1 MTLNTVA
8 LGASLTP
15 TVVATLVSHY
25 LHRKSRRTK
34 PTVHISYDEAI
45 QVIRQFLIYAAK
57 HTVEDL
63 QAFTAQRVPAPHWV
77 KTTKVQIP
85 EKYLSSAATALIKQ
99 LGPKGV
105 ARVGG
110 EKWWQWRGP
119 SEDLRGEW
127 IEMKSDYHE
136 RKGTNGH
143 SSGKRIMLYI
153 HGGAYF
159 FGSVETHRYQLQRH
173 ARKLKGR
180 VFARYA
186 RSQNVEWQ
194 LKLTIAEYRLAPQ
207 FPFPCALQD
216 CLAAYFFLLTE
227 HDPTE
232 IIFAGDS
239 AGGGMILSM
248 LVTLRDQGLPLPAGA
263 ILISPWV
270 DLTHSF
276 PSVVLDCPGD
286 YIPPNGFRHKPS
298 AAWPPPNADEIR
310 AIKNAKQKSPESA
323 VQEAL
328 PKEDSRAQETAVK
341 GYTVEKDGSS
351 QAEPTPPG
359 HQNAVDDETRI
370 VEIPIDGQKVE
381 LKDQIQMYASNH
393 LMSHPLVSPVL
404 QPSLGGLPPL
414 QILSGGGER
423 LRDEQFYIA
432 HKAAN
437 PTAYP
442 PSDKTLDE
450 YDPNR
455 EILHKYPG
463 THVQLQVW
471 DDLCHVAPT
480 LSFTRPAK
488 YMFRS
493 IAQFGAWALA
503 CSQTSEID
511 ILDDNDISP
520 ITSSSETD
528 GLEAAANGNH
538 KGSSRPPVACVGR
551 AGDPL
556 PAFRDRMIRQRVDK
570 RGRIYPLDPPSS
582 YSVLQ
587 FPRDKIGV
595 ANPELVRKWMVG
607 KEEWDIKFAKDKLRV
622 QQQRIKELA
631 QGFQDFEGDTAPPS
645 SLAARRMAPG
655 VLPQKGGKDRKSY
668 PMTMWSRM
676 ASKHDKKTLEREHQ
690 MQTEGRS
697 KLTSVEAGRAWA
709 SMDRPRSGG
718 HVESFPTQEPNKD
731 TQVNGGKAPEAPRK
745 DQEPPNGAEHDT
757 NQSEASGPATS
768 NWGQPTSPMIV
779 LPDYE
784 SRQFTA
790 DNASTTTLLHAAGT
804 IPARTDKPRPVSQ
817 AGSGT
822 IRSAMTAEREDASTI
837 DDARSLALTV
847 TTALDNA
854 SIRAVRHSTG
864 VVGVVNDKNSA
875 NGSVETLSAPRP
887 SGDLESFYSVNANS
901 EADGHS
907 VRARPD
913 MPDREVF
920 KTADEHL

>member
-45 QVIRQFLIYAAK
+45 QVIRQFLNYAAK
-57 HTVEDL
+57 HTLEDI

-77 KTTKVQIP
+77 KTTKVVIP
-85 EKYLSSAATALIKQ
+85 EQYLSSAATALINQ
-99 LGPKGV
+99 LGPKGI

-127 IEMKSDYHE
+127 IEMKSDYQE
-136 RKGTNGH
+136 RERSNNH
-143 SSGKRIMLYI
+143 ASGKRIMLYL

-159 FGSVETHRYQLQRH
+159 FGT
-173 ARKLKGR
+173 
-180 VFARYA
+180 
-186 RSQNVEWQ
+186 
-194 LKLTIAEYRLAPQ
+194 EYRLAPQ

-216 CLAAYFFLLTE
+216 CLAAYLFLLNE

-239 AGGGMILSM
+239 AGGGMVLSM
-248 LVTLRDQGLPLPAGA
+248 LVTIRDQGLPLPAGA

-276 PSVVLDCPGD
+276 PSVLSDCPGD
-286 YIPPNGFRHKPS
+286 YIPPNGFRYKPS

-310 AIKNAKQKSPESA
+310 ALKNAKQKSPESA
-323 VQEAL
+323 VEDAV
-328 PKEDSRAQETAVK
+328 PKEDTRAHETAVK
-341 GYTVEKDGSS
+341 GYTVEKGGP
-351 QAEPTPPG
+351 ARTEPPPG
-359 HQNAVDDETRI
+359 ARQHSEDDESMEL
-370 VEIPIDGQKVE
+370 EIPIDGKTVVV
-381 LKDQIQMYASNH
+381 KDQIQMYAPNH

-414 QILSGGGER
+414 QILVGGGER
-423 LRDEQFYIA
+423 LRDEQFYTA

-450 YDPNR
+450 YDPKR
-455 EILHKYPG
+455 EILHRYPG

-488 YMFRS
+488 YMYRS

-503 CSQTSEID
+503 CSQTSEIA
-511 ILDDNDISP
+511 ILEDNDISP

-528 GLEAAANGNH
+528 SREAAAKGEK
-538 KGSSRPPVACVGR
+538 KGSPRLPVASVGR

-556 PAFRDRMIRQRVDK
+556 PAFQDRMIRQRVDK

-595 ANPELVRKWMVG
+595 ANPELVRKWIAG

-622 QQQRIKELA
+622 QKQRIKELA
-631 QGFQDFEGDTAPPS
+631 HGFQDFEGDTPPPS
-645 SLAARRMAPG
+645 SLAARRLAPG
-655 VLPQKGGKDRKSY
+655 VLPQKGGKERKSY
-668 PMTMWSRM
+668 QMTMWSRM
-676 ASKHDKKTLEREHQ
+676 ASKHDRKTIAREHHRQ
-690 MQTEGRS
+690 MEEGRPR
-697 KLTSVEAGRAWA
+697 LTSVDAGPAWA
-709 SMDRPRSGG
+709 SMDRPRSRD
-718 HVESFPTQEPNKD
+718 HVESSATEEPNKNA
-731 TQVNGGKAPEAPRK
+731 QVNGGKAPEGLRE
-745 DQEPPNGAEHDT
+745 DQPSNGAERDT
-757 NQSEASGPATS
+757 NPSEISRPASS
-768 NWGQPTSPMIV
+768 NWGKYSSPMIV

-784 SRQFTA
+784 SKQFNA
-790 DNASTTTLLHAAGT
+790 DNASTTTLRHAAGT
-804 IPARTDKPRPVSQ
+804 IPARSEQPRPVSQ

-822 IRSAMTAEREDASTI
+822 IRSVMTADREDASTI
-837 DDARSLALTV
+837 DDARSLAVTA

-854 SIRAVRHSTG
+854 STRAVRNSVG
-864 VVGVVNDKNSA
+864 VVGVVNDKKST
-875 NGSVETLSAPRP
+875 NGSVETLSAPQP
-887 SGDLESFYSVNANS
+887 SGDLESFHSVNANS
-901 EADGHS
+901 EADAHS
-907 VRARPD
+907 LRARPS
-913 MPDREVF
+913 MPDREEF

>member
-8 LGASLTP
+8 LGVSLTP

-25 LHRKSRRTK
+25 LHRKSHRKK

-45 QVIRQFLIYAAK
+45 QVIRQFLNYAAK
-57 HTVEDL
+57 HTVEDI

-77 KTTKVQIP
+77 KTTKVVIP
-85 EKYLSSAATALIKQ
+85 EKYLASAAAALIKQ
-99 LGPKGV
+99 LGRKGT

-119 SEDLRGEW
+119 SGDLRGEW
-127 IEMKSDYHE
+127 IEMKSDYQE
-136 RKGTNGH
+136 RKNTNDH
-143 SSGKRIMLYI
+143 PNGKRIMLYL

-159 FGSVETHRYQLQRH
+159 FGT
-173 ARKLKGR
+173 
-180 VFARYA
+180 
-186 RSQNVEWQ
+186 
-194 LKLTIAEYRLAPQ
+194 EYRLAPQ

-216 CLAAYFFLLTE
+216 CLAAYLFLLNE

-232 IIFAGDS
+232 IILAGDS
-239 AGGGMILSM
+239 AGGGMVLSI
-248 LVTLRDQGLPLPAGA
+248 LVTIRDQGLPLPAGA

-276 PSVVLDCPGD
+276 PSVLSESPGD
-286 YIPPNGFRHKPS
+286 YIPPNGFRYKPS

-310 AIKNAKQKSPESA
+310 AIKDAKQKSPESA
-323 VQEAL
+323 AEEAV
-328 PKEDSRAQETAVK
+328 PKEDTQAHETAVK
-341 GYTVEKDGSS
+341 GYTVEKHGSGRT
-351 QAEPTPPG
+351 EPTPAAQQ
-359 HQNAVDDETRI
+359 HSEDEETKVI
-370 VEIPIDGQKVE
+370 EIPIDGHTVVV
-381 LKDQIQMYASNH
+381 KDQIQMYAPNH
-393 LMSHPLVSPVL
+393 LISHPLVSPVL

-414 QILSGGGER
+414 QILVGGGER
-423 LRDEQFYIA
+423 LRDEQFYTA

-488 YMFRS
+488 YMYRS

-503 CSQTSEID
+503 CSQTSEIA

-520 ITSSSETD
+520 ISSSSETD
-528 GLEAAANGNH
+528 ARDAEANGEN
-538 KGSSRPPVACVGR
+538 KGSSKPSVASIGR

-556 PAFRDRMIRQRVDK
+556 PAFKDRMIRQRVDK

-582 YSVLQ
+582 YTVLE
-587 FPRDKIGV
+587 FSRDKIGV
-595 ANPELVRKWMVG
+595 ANPELVQKWMAS
-607 KEEWDIKFAKDKLRV
+607 KEEWDKKFAKDKLRV
-622 QQQRIKELA
+622 QKQRIKELA
-631 QGFQDFEGDTAPPS
+631 HGFQDFDGDTAPPS
-645 SLAARRMAPG
+645 SLAARRLAPG
-655 VLPQKGGKDRKSY
+655 VLPQKGGKERKSY
-668 PMTMWSRM
+668 QMTMWSRM
-676 ASKHDKKTLEREHQ
+676 ASKHDKKTLAREQ
-690 MQTEGRS
+690 EIQKEEGRS
-697 KLTSVEAGRAWA
+697 RLTSVDGGRAWA
-709 SMDRPRSGG
+709 SMDRPRSRD
-718 HVESFPTQEPNKD
+718 HVESFPTESNKG
-731 TQVNGGKAPEAPRK
+731 TQVNGGKALEGRRE
-745 DQEPPNGAEHDT
+745 DQPPSNGTGHDI
-757 NQSEASGPATS
+757 NQSEVSRPASS
-768 NWGQPTSPMIV
+768 NWAKSASPMIL

-784 SRQFTA
+784 SRQFNA

-804 IPARTDKPRPVSQ
+804 IPARSEQPRPVSQ

-822 IRSAMTAEREDASTI
+822 IRSGMTADREDASI
-837 DDARSLALTV
+837 LDDARSLAV
-847 TTALDNA
+847 TTITALDNA
-854 SIRAVRHSTG
+854 STRAVRNSTG
-864 VVGVVNDKNSA
+864 VVGVVNDKNST
-875 NGSVETLSAPRP
+875 NGSAETLSAPQP
-887 SGDLESFYSVNANS
+887 SGDLESFYSANADS
-901 EADGHS
+901 EGDAYS

>member
-8 LGASLTP
+8 LGVSLTP

-45 QVIRQFLIYAAK
+45 QVIRQFLNYAAK
-57 HTVEDL
+57 HTVEDI

-77 KTTKVQIP
+77 KTTKVLIP
-85 EKYLSSAATALIKQ
+85 EQYLSSAATALINQ
-99 LGPKGV
+99 LGPKGI

-119 SEDLRGEW
+119 SDDLRGEW
-127 IEMKSDYHE
+127 IEMKSDYQE
-136 RKGTNGH
+136 RERSNNH
-143 SSGKRIMLYI
+143 PSGKRIMLYL

-180 VFARYA
+180 VFAP
-186 RSQNVEWQ
+186 
-194 LKLTIAEYRLAPQ
+194 EYRLAPQ

-216 CLAAYFFLLTE
+216 CLAAYLFLLNE

-239 AGGGMILSM
+239 AGGGMVLSI
-248 LVTLRDQGLPLPAGA
+248 LVTIRDQGLPLPAGA

-276 PSVVLDCPGD
+276 PSVLSDCPGD
-286 YIPPNGFRHKPS
+286 YIPPSGFRYKPS
-298 AAWPPPNADEIR
+298 AAWPPPNVDEIR
-310 AIKNAKQKSPESA
+310 ALKNAKQKSPESA
-323 VQEAL
+323 AEEAV
-328 PKEDSRAQETAVK
+328 PKENSQAQETAVK
-341 GYTVEKDGSS
+341 GYTVEKDGSGRT
-351 QAEPTPPG
+351 EPTPPV
-359 HQNAVDDETRI
+359 HQRAEDDETK
-370 VEIPIDGQKVE
+370 VVQIPIDGQTVE
-381 LKDQIQMYASNH
+381 LKDQIQMYAPNH
-393 LMSHPLVSPVL
+393 LISDPLVSPVL
-404 QPSLGGLPPL
+404 QSSLGGLPPL
-414 QILSGGGER
+414 QILVGGGER
-423 LRDEQFYIA
+423 LRDEQFYTA

-450 YDPNR
+450 HDPKR
-455 EILHKYPG
+455 ETLHKYPG

-488 YMFRS
+488 YMYRS

-503 CSQTSEID
+503 CSQTSEIA

-528 GLEAAANGNH
+528 SREAAT
-538 KGSSRPPVACVGR
+538 KGENKDSPRPPVASVGK

-556 PAFRDRMIRQRVDK
+556 PVFKDHMIRQRVDK

-582 YSVLQ
+582 YSVLE
-587 FPRDKIGV
+587 FPRDQIGV
-595 ANPELVRKWMVG
+595 PNPELVRKWMAA
-607 KEEWDIKFAKDKLRV
+607 KEEWDIKFAKIKLRV
-622 QQQRIKELA
+622 QKQRLEELA
-631 QGFQDFEGDTAPPS
+631 HGFQDFEGDTPPPS
-645 SLAARRMAPG
+645 SLAARRLAPG
-655 VLPQKGGKDRKSY
+655 LLPQKGAKDRKSY
-668 PMTMWSRM
+668 QMTMWSRM
-676 ASKHDKKTLEREHQ
+676 ASKHDKKTLAREQHRQ
-690 MQTEGRS
+690 MEEGRS
-697 KLTSVEAGRAWA
+697 RLTSVDAGPAGA
-709 SMDRPRSGG
+709 SMDRSRSQD
-718 HVESFPTQEPNKD
+718 HVESFPTKDSNRNVQAYGGKVQEGLRENQEPS
-731 TQVNGGKAPEAPRK
+731 
-745 DQEPPNGAEHDT
+745 NGAEHDT
-757 NQSEASGPATS
+757 NRSEISRPASS
-768 NWGQPTSPMIV
+768 NWAKSDNPMIV
-779 LPDYE
+779 LPTYE
-784 SRQFTA
+784 SRQFNA

-804 IPARTDKPRPVSQ
+804 IPARSEQPRPVSQ

-822 IRSAMTAEREDASTI
+822 IRSAMTADREDASTI
-837 DDARSLALTV
+837 DDARSLAV
-847 TTALDNA
+847 TTITAHDNA
-854 SIRAVRHSTG
+854 STRAVRNSTG
-864 VVGVVNDKNSA
+864 VVGVVKDKNST
-875 NGSVETLSAPRP
+875 NGSVETLSATQP
-887 SGDLESFYSVNANS
+887 SGDLESFHSVNANS
-901 EADGHS
+901 DADAQS
-907 VRARPD
+907 VRARPN

>member
-8 LGASLTP
+8 LGVSLTP

-45 QVIRQFLIYAAK
+45 HVIRQFLNYAAK
-57 HTVEDL
+57 HTVEDI

-77 KTTKVQIP
+77 KTTKVLIP
-85 EKYLSSAATALIKQ
+85 EQYLSSAATALINQ
-99 LGPKGV
+99 LGPKGI
-105 ARVGG
+105 ALVGG

-119 SEDLRGEW
+119 SEDLKGEW
-127 IEMKSDYHE
+127 IEMKSDYQE
-136 RKGTNGH
+136 RNRSNNH
-143 SSGKRIMLYI
+143 PSGKRIMLYL

-180 VFARYA
+180 VFAREL
-186 RSQNVEWQ
+186 RPVTE
-194 LKLTIAEYRLAPQ
+194 AEYRLAPQ

-216 CLAAYFFLLTE
+216 CLAAYLFLLNE

-239 AGGGMILSM
+239 AGGGMVLSM
-248 LVTLRDQGLPLPAGA
+248 LVTIRDQGLPLPAGA

-276 PSVVLDCPGD
+276 PSVLSDCPGD
-286 YIPPNGFRHKPS
+286 YIPPNGFRYKPS
-298 AAWPPPNADEIR
+298 AAWPPPNVDEIR
-310 AIKNAKQKSPESA
+310 AIKPAKQKSPESA
-323 VQEAL
+323 VEEAV
-328 PKEDSRAQETAVK
+328 PKEDTQAQETAVK
-341 GYTVEKDGSS
+341 GYTVEKEGSGRT
-351 QAEPTPPG
+351 EPTPAA
-359 HQNAVDDETRI
+359 HKHAEDDETKVI
-370 VEIPIDGQKVE
+370 AIPIDGQTVE
-381 LKDQIQMYASNH
+381 LKDQIQMYAPNH
-393 LMSHPLVSPVL
+393 IISHPLVSPVL

-414 QILSGGGER
+414 QILVGGGER
-423 LRDEQFYIA
+423 LRDEQFYTA

-450 YDPNR
+450 YDAKR

-488 YMFRS
+488 YMYRS

-503 CSQTSEID
+503 CSQTSEIA
-511 ILDDNDISP
+511 ILDDHDISP

-528 GLEAAANGNH
+528 SREAAAKGEN
-538 KGSSRPPVACVGR
+538 KGSTRPSVASVGR

-556 PAFRDRMIRQRVDK
+556 PAFKDHMIRQRVDK

-595 ANPELVRKWMVG
+595 ANPELVRKWMAG

-622 QQQRIKELA
+622 QKQRMEELVH
-631 QGFQDFEGDTAPPS
+631 GFQDFEGDTPPAS
-645 SLAARRMAPG
+645 SLAARRQAPG
-655 VLPQKGGKDRKSY
+655 VLPQKGGKERKSY
-668 PMTMWSRM
+668 QMTMWSRM
-676 ASKHDKKTLEREHQ
+676 ASKHDKKTLAREQHRQ
-690 MQTEGRS
+690 MEEGRS
-697 KLTSVEAGRAWA
+697 RLTSVDAGPAWA
-709 SMDRPRSGG
+709 SMDRPRSPD
-718 HVESFPTQEPNKD
+718 HVESFPTEQSNKD
-731 TQVNGGKAPEAPRK
+731 TQVNGGKAHEGLRE
-745 DQEPPNGAEHDT
+745 DQESSNGAERDT
-757 NQSEASGPATS
+757 NQSGVSRPASS
-768 NWGQPTSPMIV
+768 NWGKYTSPMIV

-784 SRQFTA
+784 SRQFNA

-804 IPARTDKPRPVSQ
+804 IPARSEQPRPVSQ

-822 IRSAMTAEREDASTI
+822 IRSAMTADREDASTI
-837 DDARSLALTV
+837 DDARSLAV
-847 TTALDNA
+847 TTITALDNA
-854 SIRAVRHSTG
+854 STRAVRNSTG
-864 VVGVVNDKNSA
+864 VVGVVNDKKST
-875 NGSVETLSAPRP
+875 NGSVETLSATRP

-901 EADGHS
+901 EGDAHS
-907 VRARPD
+907 VSARPD

-920 KTADEHL
+920 RTADEHI